1 MPLPASSA
9 TALPTVP
16 YVDPDGTFKL
26 LVPQGWQQVNLVPGT
41 GK

>member
-1 MPLPASSA
+1 MQPPASSA
-9 TALPTVP
+9 AEVPTML
-16 YVDPDGTFKL
+16 YTDPEGLFHL